1 MPKDLTSAMRA
12 HLGLETTRLCTA
24 WRIVRTDGQEFFF
37 TDHDRDLVFDG
48 DTYLSATGF
57 DRTAISND
65 LTFAVDNLD
74 VTGITDASQIDEA
87 EIRAGVYIFLLFWDD
102 PDTYGP
108 LKLRK
113 GTIGQTSITWEGHFT
128 AEIRGLA
135 QPLSQNTLTT
145 YTPDCLHDLGDAR
158 CGFPIW
164 PDEVARDT
172 SYPSGQFVRASNSG
186 GSLSEDFDDRIYEC
200 VTAGTTASVQPAYDT
215 TIGNDTTDGTAVF
228 RAYDA
233 FTRSDVV
240 SAVTSDREFAGT
252 DLAAFAD
259 GHFDH
264 GLLLWE
270 TGNNAGKA
278 YEVQSFVQS
287 GQTIELWEPARLTVQ
302 VGDKFRISPGCK
314 KRVVQDCRDT
324 FKILGSR
331 LFHVGNA
338 KNFGGFPFVPG
349 AGFAAINPRN
359 D

>member
-1 MPKDLTSAMRA
+1 
-12 HLGLETTRLCTA
+12 
-24 WRIVRTDGQEFFF
+24 VRTDGQEFFF
-37 TDHDRDLVFDG
+37 TDHGRDLMFEG

-65 LTFAVDNLD
+65 LTFAVDNLE
-74 VTGITDASQIDEA
+74 VTGITDASQIDEDEILAGLFDGA
-87 EIRAGVYIFLLFWDD
+87 EVYIFLLVWDD
-102 PDTYGP
+102 PDTCGP

-113 GTIGQTSITWEGHFT
+113 GTIGQTSITWQGYFT

-158 CGFPIW
+158 CRFPIW

-172 SYPSGQFVRASNSG
+172 AYAAGAFVRASNAG

-200 VTAGTTASVQPAYDT
+200 VTAGTTASVQPTY
-215 TIGNDTTDGTAVF
+215 
-228 RAYDA
+228 
-233 FTRSDVV
+233 VV

-252 DLAAFAD
+252 NLAAFAD
-259 GHFDH
+259 GRFDH

-278 YEVQSFVQS
+278 YEVQSFVQP
-287 GQTIELWEPARLTVQ
+287 GQVIALWEPARLTVQ
-302 VGDKFRISPGCK
+302 VGDRFRISPGCK
-314 KRVVQDCRDT
+314 KRVVQDCRDK
-324 FKILGSR
+324 FKIVGSR
-331 LFHVGNA
+331 LFNVGNA

-349 AGFAAINPRN
+349 AGFVAINPRN